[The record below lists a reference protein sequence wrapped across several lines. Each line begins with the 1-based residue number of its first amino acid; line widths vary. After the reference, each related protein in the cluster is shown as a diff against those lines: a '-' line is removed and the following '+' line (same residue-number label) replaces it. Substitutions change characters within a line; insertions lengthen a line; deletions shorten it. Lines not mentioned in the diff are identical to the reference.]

1 MINEKKF
8 RQKKDKK
15 TFIIAEIGNN
25 HEGNFNLAKKLIF
38 QAAKA
43 GADAVKFQTFKTE
56 EFVGKANKK
65 RFKQLKKFE
74 LSFSEFKKLKLLANK
89 KKLYFIS
96 TPLDIMSAK
105 FLIKNS
111 DIIKISS
118 GDNNF
123 FPLLD
128 IIISSKKKIII
139 SLGLTNLQQIKILIN
154 YLSKKIGRKT
164 FKKRISLLHCVT
176 SYPVENKY
184 ANLKS
189 IPYISN
195 KTGLSIGYS
204 DHTIGISACL
214 GAVSLGA
221 NIIEKHFTLN
231 KNFSRFRDHSISADY
246 NELKTIVL
254 NIRKLET
261 QIGKHEKKV
270 SYPEK
275 KIIKSIRRSAYSSRF
290 IKKNEVLNFN
300 NVKFLRSS
308 KSNKFENL
316 MNIIGK
322 KIKKNIYPNKIITK
336 KNLF

>member
-56 EFVGKANKK
+56 EFISKANKK

-105 FLIKNS
+105 FLKKNS

-231 KNFSRFRDHSISADY
+231 KNYSTFRDHSISADY

-254 NIRKLET
+254 NIRKLEN

-290 IKKNEVLNFN
+290 IKKNEVLSFN
-300 NVKFLRSS
+300 NIKFLRSS
-308 KSNKFENL
+308 KSNKF
-316 MNIIGK
+316 
-322 KIKKNIYPNKIITK
+322 
-336 KNLF
+336 